1 MYYRRNTRDYELVDY
16 TLLLVYVDN
25 VLACSR
31 NPGKVMEKIGMRCKM
46 KNNKYGPLN
55 VYL

>member
-25 VLACSR
+25 VLACSCD
-31 NPGKVMEKIGMRCKM
+31 PGKIMEKIRMRFKM